1 MDLKGKQLTIIKHY
15 GVDKQLDLLI
25 EECAELIQ
33 AICKFKRSKMTM
45 KGFEMNYA
53 IAEEIADVENVIEQF
68 KLNQP
73 EMVNLIDS
81 IKDNKTNR
89 QMHRIEKEGRTDVQS

>member
-1 MDLKGKQLTIIKHY
+1 M
-15 GVDKQLDLLI
+15 DKQLDLLI

-53 IAEEIADVENVIEQF
+53 IAEEMADVENVIEQF
-68 KLNQP
+68 KLTNQ
-73 EMVNLIDS
+73 ELATMIDS
-81 IKDNKTNR
+81 IKDNKTSR
-89 QMHRIEKEGRTDVQS
+89 QMHRIEKEARE

>member
-25 EECAELIQ
+25 EECAELIK

-53 IAEEIADVENVIEQF
+53 IAEEMADVENVIEQF
-68 KLNQP
+68 KLTNQ
-73 EMVNLIDS
+73 ELATMIDS

-89 QMHRIEKEGRTDVQS
+89 QMHRIEKEVRP